1 MTRTVRCAMAGC
13 VAFDQVPDLDWQ
25 QQVPIIGRWL
35 ADHKTEAHADVEG
48 DLPHEVEPDPM
59 RFE

>member
-1 MTRTVRCAMAGC
+1 MAGC